1 MGLDYVCRSASKEFV
16 WKLGAV
22 DSDLLSLLAAARP
35 KQGEVVLGVP
45 DFGEPKK
52 VKRDK
57 LRRAVADLQEELLE
71 RDHFPVEYQCF
82 VPAEPFCY
90 EEPRST
96 PGLGGIRM
104 PGDETGFYSL
114 EAGLGV
120 CKLRRRPLETSPGEP
135 IQWAEIDIRDRSEL
149 VTANLGVIK
158 LFRKKKR
165 TRLKALFTDLIAFL
179 DQLDGEEVDVL
190 IG

>member
-1 MGLDYVCRSASKEFV
+1 MGLDYVCRSGSKEFV
-16 WKLGAV
+16 WQFSAV
-22 DSDLLSLLAAARP
+22 DSNLLALLAAARP
-35 KQGEVVLGVP
+35 KQGEIVLGVP

-57 LRRAVADLQEELLE
+57 LRRAVADLQDELQ
-71 RDHFPVEYQCF
+71 RGDNFPVEYQCL
-82 VPAEPFCY
+82 VTAEPFCH

-96 PGLGGIRM
+96 GLGGIRM
-104 PGDETGFYSL
+104 PGDENGYYCL

-120 CKLRRRPLETSPGEP
+120 CKLIRRPLDADPNDTECEEET
-135 IQWAEIDIRDRSEL
+135 DIRDRTEL

-179 DQLDGEEVDVL
+179 DQLEGVEVEVL

>member
-1 MGLDYVCRSASKEFV
+1 MGLDYVCRSGSKEFV
-16 WKLGAV
+16 WQFSAV

-35 KQGEVVLGVP
+35 KQGEIVLGVP

-71 RDHFPVEYQCF
+71 RDHFPVEYQCL
-82 VPAEPFCY
+82 VTAEPFRH
-90 EEPRST
+90 EEPCST
-96 PGLGGIRM
+96 PGLGVIRM
-104 PGDETGFYSL
+104 PGDQNSVYWV

-120 CKLRRRPLETSPGEP
+120 CKLIRRPLDADPSDLKREE
-135 IQWAEIDIRDRSEL
+135 EIDIRDRTEL

-165 TRLKALFTDLIAFL
+165 TRLKTLFTDLIAFL
-179 DQLDGEEVDVL
+179 DQLDGEEVEVL